1 MYANRNSG
9 AGCFV
14 GVLVLML
21 FGFFYLFG
29 FGNMFYFFPFF
40 PVIIIFI
47 VFIGVISAA
56 SQKSRSHKPKSN
68 YYIKPMPTSNPYI
81 AKPSRIVRPISTKLE
96 VSEANRDQNCLECGT
111 KLNSGAVF
119 CQNCGSRI
127 ISISNI
133 KIESDEKGDDSERL
147 HYCPYC
153 GTKTDIDAQFC
164 YQCGTKL

>member
-1 MYANRNSG
+1 MYENRNSG

-29 FGNMFYFFPFF
+29 FGNIFYFFPIF

-47 VFIGVISAA
+47 IIVGVASAA
-56 SQKSRSHKPKSN
+56 AQRNRSYKPKSN
-68 YYIKPMPTSNPYI
+68 YYSKPIPTSNPYI
-81 AKPSRIVRPISTKLE
+81 AKNTSLVRPKSNSDE
-96 VSEANRDQNCLECGT
+96 GNGDQNCQTCGT

-119 CQNCGSRI
+119 CQNCGSRRS
-127 ISISNI
+127 SIRNI
-133 KIESDEKGDDSERL
+133 EIESEKGEDSERL

-153 GTKTDIDAQFC
+153 GTKTEADAQFC
-164 YQCGTKL
+164 HQCGTKL